1 MPIDGGDVFS
11 TFMAGGIRLSQAL
24 RRMSPDSAHTCR
36 EPVRQRTHFHRQSK
50 LLCRLMGRAEAE
62 HVLGRGW
69 RRRHM
74 IIAWKPGTISISV
87 PCFSA
92 GSTHQQHSP
101 AAPNAFSSTLD
112 LPGRKPPRPPG
123 GLSSCSGFAEL
134 KASTSSNPLA
144 SRNKSS
150 SLENLEI
157 CASES
162 L

>member
-1 MPIDGGDVFS
+1 MFS

-101 AAPNAFSSTLD
+101 AALTSSTKRLQQHIGSPRSQAASATWWFIQLLWIRRAQSVDIIESTGEQEQELLARKFGD
-112 LPGRKPPRPPG
+112 LR
-123 GLSSCSGFAEL
+123 F
-134 KASTSSNPLA
+134 
-144 SRNKSS
+144 
-150 SLENLEI
+150 
-157 CASES
+157 
-162 L
+162 